1 MFENCALLED
11 FDHPAIGAG
20 IHAAETANRLGDPPA
35 LPV

>member
-20 IHAAETANRLGDPPA
+20 IHTAETAA
-35 LPV
+35 LPVIAGLL